1 MLLEAGE
8 LELLGVAGQKVE
20 WKQRVE
26 EQEELQVAVEKQE
39 VEKEQVGKVGEEIKQ
54 TMGVRNEAEEEGRKE
69 VAQKE
74 LQVLNQ
80 VRDREKMKSQER

>member
-39 VEKEQVGKVGEEIKQ
+39 EEKEQVGELRHKAGRQGRRKVC
-54 TMGVRNEAEEEGRKE
+54 
-69 VAQKE
+69 
-74 LQVLNQ
+74 
-80 VRDREKMKSQER
+80 